1 MIRVLVVDDHVMVR
15 AGLTAL
21 LQVFDDLEL
30 AGEAP
35 DGEAAL
41 LAYERFRPDVV
52 LMDLMMPH
60 MDGIEAVRRLRA
72 RFANV
77 RAIMLTSYGGENHV
91 QTAIEAGAMGFL
103 LKNAT
108 AEELARAIRTANRG
122 SRVLAPEA
130 TDALVQSM
138 RHDPTPGDDLTTRER
153 EVLNLIVCGYNNTEI
168 AERLFLSVSTV
179 KFHVSAILSKLGVS
193 NRIEA
198 VALAIQSGLV
208 KRVA

>member
-1 MIRVLVVDDHVMVR
+1 MN
-15 AGLTAL
+15 TA
-21 LQVFDDLEL
+21 
-30 AGEAP
+30 P
-35 DGEAAL
+35 
-41 LAYERFRPDVV
+41 
-52 LMDLMMPH
+52 
-60 MDGIEAVRRLRA
+60 LRD
-72 RFANV
+72 NV
-77 RAIMLTSYGGENHV
+77 RTLVLTGASRGIGHATVKKFSAGGWRVITISRQPFSALCPWPSGGENHV

-108 AEELARAIRTANRG
+108 AEEMARAIRTANRG

>member
-1 MIRVLVVDDHVMVR
+1 M
-15 AGLTAL
+15 
-21 LQVFDDLEL
+21 
-30 AGEAP
+30 
-35 DGEAAL
+35 
-41 LAYERFRPDVV
+41 DV
-52 LMDLMMPH
+52 MMPH
-60 MDGIEAVRRLRA
+60 MNGIESVQRLRA
-72 RFANV
+72 RFPNV
-77 RAIMLTSYGGENHV
+77 RVIMLTSYGGENHV
-91 QTAIEAGAMGFL
+91 QAAIEAGAMGFL

-108 AEELARAIRTANRG
+108 AEELARAIRTAYRG

-138 RHDPTPGDDLTTRER
+138 RHDPTPGDDLTARER

-198 VALAIQSGLV
+198 VALAIQNGLV
-208 KRVA
+208 KRVV